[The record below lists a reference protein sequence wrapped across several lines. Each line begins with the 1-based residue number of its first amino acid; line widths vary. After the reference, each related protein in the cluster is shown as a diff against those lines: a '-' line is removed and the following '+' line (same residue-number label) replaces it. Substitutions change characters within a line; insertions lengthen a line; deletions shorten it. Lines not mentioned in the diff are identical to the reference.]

1 MGEDLRPVTT
11 LNNDVLACE
20 VKHKILCKKY
30 RNLTGCSVGRIL
42 SHSHGHLIPGDR
54 GDRSSR
60 APLGARKVPD
70 IGTTACSSSTSLFI
84 DRNSRLYY
92 APSHLSKV
100 NWKAGI
106 PFNSDMFELPSST
119 SLRRFDMAWFP
130 GAHFSSRLSLPNLYT
145 SLQVHRKYPA
155 SIYAEAI
162 LLNDSKAWTEKPPGS
177 TLLFADVATQQC
189 PAIEDIEISRSKPRN
204 DLVHLRE
211 MITARPQVW
220 AECDSSQRAVA
231 GCRKDGCAGWVCA
244 NICGRISGLA
254 TSTASAVYT
263 RWRAAR
269 TFVRKCKARW
279 ARAEAATSQGEWRR
293 FRAIL
298 LSERKLKTEDTAAQC
313 LDASVRSQCASSVWH
328 PPIVIVL
335 GNTEQSCSVPSSDT
349 RRTPSSMISLPW
361 AACAMRKG
369 GGSGKNI
376 KTDGPDAVHKG
387 INEREKQEEGWP
399 YPEFQDNVA
408 DVMRTRRGDSCFR
421 GRDGVWCDRESEE
434 RQKCTELC
442 QCWTVRGGFFAG
454 CCVHKEL
461 GVEEAKPLGA
471 GDAGAVVTLH
481 GQHCRKW
488 KKKERRAHLIRIIQR
503 EANNTSSRF
512 GVRPRAAMERN
523 EFLWLNKGFLWATL
537 ICHSKSR
544 GKSERF
550 GTVDSGF
557 GRFPRNKWHK
567 RQSRD
572 LPRASARRLLFTV

>member
-1 MGEDLRPVTT
+1 MASTCEHFPFMFQQLEIGWKAYFFSVKASLGHNQQKCFVS
-11 LNNDVLACE
+11 VLA
-20 VKHKILCKKY
+20 VIRTAYTRKMLW
-30 RNLTGCSVGRIL
+30 NLRR
-42 SHSHGHLIPGDR
+42 SHGHLIPGDR

-70 IGTTACSSSTSLFI
+70 IGTTACSIQPRCLSTETPVFTTL
-84 DRNSRLYY
+84 
-92 APSHLSKV
+92 
-100 NWKAGI
+100 
-106 PFNSDMFELPSST
+106 LPIS
-119 SLRRFDMAWFP
+119 
-130 GAHFSSRLSLPNLYT
+130 
-145 SLQVHRKYPA
+145 
-155 SIYAEAI
+155 
-162 LLNDSKAWTEKPPGS
+162 DSKAWAEKPPGS

-298 LSERKLKTEDTAAQC
+298 LSEKKLKTEDTAAQC

-335 GNTEQSCSVPSSDT
+335 GNTEHSDT

-399 YPEFQDNVA
+399 YSEFQDNVA

-421 GRDGVWCDRESEE
+421 GRDGVWCDTESP
-434 RQKCTELC
+434 RRDRSAPSC
-442 QCWTVRGGFFAG
+442 VSAG
-454 CCVHKEL
+454 PSAVVSLRVAVYTKSWALKAHR
-461 GVEEAKPLGA
+461 EAKPLGA

-512 GVRPRAAMERN
+512 GVRPWAAMERN